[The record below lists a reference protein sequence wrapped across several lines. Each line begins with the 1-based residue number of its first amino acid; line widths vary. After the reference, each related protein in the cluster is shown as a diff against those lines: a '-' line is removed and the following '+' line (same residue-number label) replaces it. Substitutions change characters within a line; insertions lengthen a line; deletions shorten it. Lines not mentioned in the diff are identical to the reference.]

1 MKLHPLAL
9 AIVLLSPATLA
20 ATDNNNDTLQAP
32 ALVITSGRK
41 AEPKAQATAATSVF
55 TRKDIERLQVRNVD
69 ELLTRVPGVS
79 VTRNGGPG
87 SLTGVFMRGT
97 SSAQSL
103 VLVDGQRI
111 AAASSGTSSLEFLSI
126 DQIERIEV
134 VRGSRSSL
142 YGSDA
147 IGGVIQIFTRSGSN
161 TPAQPYMRLAAG
173 SHSTYE
179 RTLGVSGG
187 DAQTRY
193 NLGGTL
199 NESQGIDNTGGSL
212 GQNSDNDAL
221 RNRALSMNVS
231 HQFNDQ
237 LEAGISALDQR
248 GKTEFDDIYSGTR
261 PYDDFQLSTA
271 AGYVSNQ
278 FNDSW
283 NSRLDLGHSE
293 DKRNTKNDDL
303 VGSLS
308 AFNTYRNS
316 ANWLNTLQVNEQNGF
331 LVGLDW
337 YDDILHSST
346 DFNQTSRWNKAGY
359 VQHRFYGES
368 FSTELGLRHDDNQDF
383 GSENTWNG
391 ALTLPVNQRN
401 EAILSYS
408 EGFRAPTF
416 NDLYYP
422 DSCYFGF
429 CYANANP
436 ELQPETS
443 KTYELQWRSQ
453 INSDGQLDLSVYRT
467 ELQDAIVL
475 DENFIPQNLQTA
487 RINGFEAAL
496 NQRIGE
502 WQSSLALG
510 LIDPRDRDTG
520 HTLARRAK
528 RTLTLDIDRPF
539 AEFSVGGTWRAVAG
553 RYDDAA
559 NTRALGGYGLLGLR
573 GAWQATEE
581 VAFDVKLNNLLNKDY
596 ADGQFNPAFAGV
608 YEDYNTEGRTAL
620 FAVTWT
626 PKL

>member
-237 LEAGISALDQR
+237 LEEIG
-248 GKTEFDDIYSGTR
+248 
-261 PYDDFQLSTA
+261 
-271 AGYVSNQ
+271 
-278 FNDSW
+278 
-283 NSRLDLGHSE
+283 
-293 DKRNTKNDDL
+293 
-303 VGSLS
+303 
-308 AFNTYRNS
+308 
-316 ANWLNTLQVNEQNGF
+316 
-331 LVGLDW
+331 
-337 YDDILHSST
+337 
-346 DFNQTSRWNKAGY
+346 
-359 VQHRFYGES
+359 
-368 FSTELGLRHDDNQDF
+368 
-383 GSENTWNG
+383 
-391 ALTLPVNQRN
+391 
-401 EAILSYS
+401 
-408 EGFRAPTF
+408 RAH
-416 NDLYYP
+416 
-422 DSCYFGF
+422 
-429 CYANANP
+429 
-436 ELQPETS
+436 
-443 KTYELQWRSQ
+443 
-453 INSDGQLDLSVYRT
+453 V
-467 ELQDAIVL
+467 
-475 DENFIPQNLQTA
+475 
-487 RINGFEAAL
+487 
-496 NQRIGE
+496 
-502 WQSSLALG
+502 
-510 LIDPRDRDTG
+510 
-520 HTLARRAK
+520 
-528 RTLTLDIDRPF
+528 
-539 AEFSVGGTWRAVAG
+539 
-553 RYDDAA
+553 
-559 NTRALGGYGLLGLR
+559 
-573 GAWQATEE
+573 
-581 VAFDVKLNNLLNKDY
+581 
-596 ADGQFNPAFAGV
+596 
-608 YEDYNTEGRTAL
+608 
-620 FAVTWT
+620 
-626 PKL
+626 